1 LAFLDQSGFSPTMP
15 TGYTWARIGE
25 RKVVPYEAPEGRR
38 VNVVG
43 AFSPFDPAG
52 PHLVFESRRN
62 GQGKYDAEAHLRF
75 VHKAASL
82 PEALPEG
89 YRRYRPFVIAL
100 DNYSVHHSQPVKD
113 RTVELAAA
121 GVRFF
126 FLPPY
131 SPELNAIEP
140 LWRQVKYQDLPERS
154 HKTAESLQ
162 AAVDQALTRRAMQ
175 LSDSQPHFET
185 QTNLRRCA

>member
-1 LAFLDQSGFSPTMP
+1 MP

-25 RKVVPYEAPEGRR
+25 RKIVPYEAPEGRR

-52 PHLVFESRRN
+52 PSLVFESRCN
-62 GQGKYDAEAHLRF
+62 GEGKYDADAHLRF
-75 VHKAASL
+75 VHKVAEL
-82 PEALPEG
+82 PAVLPEG
-89 YRRYRPFVIAL
+89 YRRERPCVIAL
-100 DNYSVHHSQPVKD
+100 DNYSVHHSQLVKD
-113 RTVELAAA
+113 KMPVLEAA

-131 SPELNAIEP
+131 SPEMNAIEP

-154 HKTAESLQ
+154 HKTAQALK
-162 AAVDQALTRRAMQ
+162 AAVDEALTKRVQR
-175 LSDSQPHFET
+175 LRTTRLYSKSD
-185 QTNLRRCA
+185 TNLRRSA